1 MHFRPLSFGLA
12 LMLVVTGC
20 MAGTPT
26 EQPTAATPT
35 STETVPVTPKPLP
48 DQPENLTSENV
59 VQFAKAYERAYTWNQ
74 EFTSDTIKM
83 NVNPARA
90 ELLNTTDA
98 GYIVHLEVGF
108 SHTFRSDGAK
118 VVGDGFYTA
127 NYFINET
134 TILRVQA
141 GGQVRPGPSPRNGT
155 TLEG

>member
-1 MHFRPLSFGLA
+1 MHFRPLSLGLV

-26 EQPTAATPT
+26 DQPTGDSTTPA
-35 STETVPVTPKPLP
+35 EAVPVTPKPLP
-48 DQPENLTSENV
+48 DQPETLTSENV
-59 VQFAKAYERAYTWNQ
+59 VQFATAYERAYTWNQ
-74 EFTSDTIKM
+74 ELTTDTIKM
-83 NVNPARA
+83 TITPVRV
-90 ELLNTTDA
+90 ERLNTTDA

-127 NYFINET
+127 NYFINAT

-141 GGQVRPGPSPRNGT
+141 GGQVRPGPSPQNGT